1 MVKSNDYRLKDV
13 SLLLCKI
20 FTCSSVVH
28 DVRVV
33 VVRIGVVRCSDVV
46 SVRRLLDFDVVSV
59 RRLFDFD
66 VVGLDLK
73 AADLF
78 LLYGEWLRNVAAF
91 VNLALKI

>member
-1 MVKSNDYRLKDV
+1 M
-13 SLLLCKI
+13 
-20 FTCSSVVH
+20 
-28 DVRVV
+28 
-33 VVRIGVVRCSDVV
+33 VRIGVVRCSDVV
-46 SVRRLLDFDVVSV
+46 SVRRLFDFDVVSV

>member
-1 MVKSNDYRLKDV
+1 M
-13 SLLLCKI
+13 
-20 FTCSSVVH
+20 
-28 DVRVV
+28 
-33 VVRIGVVRCSDVV
+33 VRIGVVRCSDIV
-46 SVRRLLDFDVVSV
+46 SVS
-59 RRLFDFD
+59 RLFDFD

>member
-33 VVRIGVVRCSDVV
+33 VVRIGVVRCSDI
-46 SVRRLLDFDVVSV
+46 VSV